1 MRKLLR
7 VLSAVSVVTALWLGA
22 PAQSQADPLVIQL
35 PEGQFQISGFDPGP
49 GNLLITGIPTS
60 GLAMGTVLETYF
72 QANMSAILGTNN
84 LPIGGIGLN
93 STYELAVVARFTE
106 VVTSVA
112 PSGPGS
118 IATFGLNPVQ
128 ANPFF
133 EVWFHNGILADNFA
147 GTGFATGTK
156 ILSGR
161 IGAITT
167 SLFQTNSFDPAAAV
181 LIDNPTTGGGTAAG
195 KAFWNIGPPATTTVQ
210 GAGNN
215 NLNLATMVVDSVVLN
230 PVFFPK
236 GQTIL
241 SYALRPGTGLEYT
254 NVDPSKQ
261 LDALPNGGGFITSTE
276 LQGKFNGSTGS
287 AATGKLLIEIDD
299 KESFTA
305 SAAVP
310 EPSTMVLSMTG
321 LGVLGLFRTIRR
333 RRQARA

>member
-7 VLSAVSVVTALWLGA
+7 VLSAVGVVTALWLGA

-35 PEGQFQISGFDPGP
+35 PEGQFQITGFDPGP
-49 GNLLITGIPTS
+49 GNLLVTGIGS
-60 GLAMGTVLETYF
+60 AGLTVGSTLETYF

-84 LPIGGIGLN
+84 LPLGGIGLN

-106 VVTSVA
+106 VVNSVT
-112 PSGPGS
+112 PLGPGS
-118 IATFGLNPVQ
+118 IATFGLAATQV
-128 ANPFF
+128 NPFF
-133 EVWFHNGILADNFA
+133 EIWFHNGILADNFN

-156 ILSGR
+156 ILSGV
-161 IGAITT
+161 IGSITT
-167 SLFQTNSFDPAAAV
+167 SLFQTNDFTMGVP
-181 LIDNPTTGGGTAAG
+181 IDNPSTTGGTAAG
-195 KAFWNIGPPATTTVQ
+195 KLFWNGKGTTSVQ

-215 NLNLATMVVDSVVLN
+215 NLNLATMMVNSVVLN
-230 PVFFPK
+230 PTFFPQ
-236 GQTIL
+236 GQTVL
-241 SYALRPGTGLEYT
+241 SYSLRPGTGLEYQ

-261 LDALPNGGGFITSTE
+261 FDALPNGGGFITSTE

-299 KESFTA
+299 KESFSATA
-305 SAAVP
+305 AIP
-310 EPSTMVLSMTG
+310 EPSTMVLSLTG